1 MESEVKHIF
10 EESDTLCYL
19 SEHFTLER
27 YRAMILNV
35 LFEPNV
41 NTLKSEQIKQKIK
54 Y

>member
-27 YRAMILNV
+27 YQAMILSV
-35 LFEPNV
+35 LYEPNL
-41 NTLKSEQIKQKIK
+41 NTLTSEQIK
-54 Y
+54 